1 MEISETEWRAWR
13 RKGQARE
20 RHRAEVRWTAC
31 KWIAGLG
38 LLFAAAIYSDRMPF
52 EIVIRC
58 LVGAGAVAV
67 ICKVLQPRPRGV
79 GEKQ

>member
-1 MEISETEWRAWR
+1 MEISETEWRAWV

-20 RHRAEVRWTAC
+20 RHRAEARWNAG

-38 LLFAAAIYSDRMPF
+38 LLLAAAIYSDRMPF

-67 ICKVLQPRPRGV
+67 ICKVLQPRRRGL
-79 GEKQ
+79 GGKE